1 MAKYPTRFQQRTVW
15 NAAAGL
21 SMLVIGGLIVGLIL
35 LMGRV
40 LGFLQPV
47 LLPLAV
53 AGIMAYLLDP
63 LVSWC
68 QRRGMSRVR
77 AVLTV
82 FASALVA
89 TSLALMVVIPMV
101 SAQVDEFQTRAKA
114 AAPTAA
120 PNVKPFDE
128 RVVESLLAIG
138 TNHQWMRPVI
148 NHLLSPAVP
157 AQGPSALPVV
167 PQSSGAAQQDLPGPP
182 VDLPRVD
189 NLQETV
195 LWAYAVQYAEE
206 LQVFLFSWLKGGASM
221 IISLLGIILGVV
233 MVPIYL
239 YYFLRESAA
248 IKDSWHI
255 YVPLRASR
263 FKDEV
268 VGTVAEINGYLLSF
282 FRGQMLVAFIDGILI
297 GIALTI
303 FRLPLG
309 LPIGILVCFLG
320 IIPYVGSIICL
331 IPACVLA
338 YFHFS
343 VGEHQHVLGANP
355 WSYVG
360 GVVVIFIVVN
370 QVNSLFTS
378 PRIVGSSV
386 GLHPMTVI
394 FSMLF
399 WTLLLGGFLGAL
411 LAVPLTAAVKVLIR
425 RYIWE
430 RKLNS
435 PDQPDGPE
443 RPRGNGKSGLI
454 FES

>member
-21 SMLVIGGLIVGLIL
+21 SMLVIGVLIVGLIL
-35 LMGRV
+35 LIGRV

-77 AVLTV
+77 AVVAV
-82 FASALVA
+82 FASAVA
-89 TSLALMVVIPMV
+89 ATALALVLVIPMV
-101 SAQVDEFQTRAKA
+101 TAQVDEFQTRAKA
-114 AAPTAA
+114 AAPTTA
-120 PNVKPFDE
+120 PELKPFDE
-128 RVVESLLAIG
+128 RVVASLLDMGAS
-138 TNHQWMRPVI
+138 HQWMRPVI
-148 NHLLSPAVP
+148 NHLLSPAAGAP
-157 AQGPSALPVV
+157 TASALPAV
-167 PQSSGAAQQDLPGPP
+167 PQASGPATQDLPGPP
-182 VDLPRVD
+182 ADLPVVD

-195 LWAYAVQYAEE
+195 LWAYAVQYAEKLRE
-206 LQVFLFSWLKGGASM
+206 FLFSWLKGGASM
-221 IISLLGIILGVV
+221 IIGFLGIVLGVV

-248 IKDSWHI
+248 IKDSWHF

-263 FKDEV
+263 FKDELV
-268 VGTVAEINGYLLSF
+268 STVAEINGYLLSF

-338 YFHFS
+338 YFHFG
-343 VGEHQHVLGANP
+343 VPEHQHLLGTNP

-360 GVVVIFIVVN
+360 GVVLIFVVVN
-370 QVNSLFTS
+370 QVNSLVTS

-435 PDQPDGPE
+435 PDQPDGP
-443 RPRGNGKSGLI
+443 RGNGQSGLI
-454 FES
+454 FDS

>member
-1 MAKYPTRFQQRTVW
+1 
-15 NAAAGL
+15 
-21 SMLVIGGLIVGLIL
+21 
-35 LMGRV
+35 
-40 LGFLQPV
+40 
-47 LLPLAV
+47 V
-53 AGIMAYLLDP
+53 A
-63 LVSWC
+63 
-68 QRRGMSRVR
+68 
-77 AVLTV
+77 
-82 FASALVA
+82 
-89 TSLALMVVIPMV
+89 
-101 SAQVDEFQTRAKA
+101 
-114 AAPTAA
+114 
-120 PNVKPFDE
+120 
-128 RVVESLLAIG
+128 
-138 TNHQWMRPVI
+138 
-148 NHLLSPAVP
+148 
-157 AQGPSALPVV
+157 AQGPSAVPVV
-167 PQSSGAAQQDLPGPP
+167 PQSSGGAQQDLPGPP

-189 NLQETV
+189 DLQETV

-206 LQVFLFSWLKGGASM
+206 LQVFLFSWLKGGANM
-221 IISLLGIILGVV
+221 ILSFLGIILGVV

-320 IIPYVGSIICL
+320 IIPYIGSIICL

-338 YFHFS
+338 YFHFG
-343 VGEHQHVLGANP
+343 VTEHQHVLGANP

-370 QVNSLFTS
+370 QVNSLVTS

-430 RKLNS
+430 RKLNN

-443 RPRGNGKSGLI
+443 GPRGNGGSGLI
-454 FES
+454 FESSGSINR

>member
-1 MAKYPTRFQQRTVW
+1 
-15 NAAAGL
+15 
-21 SMLVIGGLIVGLIL
+21 MLVIGVLIVGLIL
-35 LMGRV
+35 LVGRV

-77 AVLTV
+77 AVMAV

-89 TSLALMVVIPMV
+89 TALALMLIIPMV
-101 SAQVDEFQTRAKA
+101 TAQVDEFQTRARA
-114 AAPTAA
+114 AAPATA
-120 PNVKPFDE
+120 PEVKPFDD
-128 RVVESLLAIG
+128 RVVDSLLGMGAS
-138 TNHQWMRPVI
+138 HQWLRPLI
-148 NHLLSPAVP
+148 NHLLSPAAGAP
-157 AQGPSALPVV
+157 ESSALPAV
-167 PQSSGAAQQDLPGPP
+167 PQAGGQAVRDLPGPP
-182 VDLPRVD
+182 AELPVVH

-195 LWAYAVQYAEE
+195 LWAYAVQYAEKLRE
-206 LQVFLFSWLKGGASM
+206 FLFSWLKGGASM
-221 IISLLGIILGVV
+221 IIGFLGIILGVV

-239 YYFLRESAA
+239 YFFLRESAA

-263 FKDEV
+263 FKDELV
-268 VGTVAEINGYLLSF
+268 STVGEINGYLLSF
-282 FRGQMLVAFIDGILI
+282 FRGQLLVAFIDGILI

-309 LPIGILVCFLG
+309 LPIGILMCFLG

-343 VGEHQHVLGANP
+343 VAEHQHALGTSP
-355 WSYVG
+355 WAYVG

-370 QVNSLFTS
+370 QVNSLVTS

-430 RKLNS
+430 RTLNN
-435 PDQPDGPE
+435 PDQPDGPDGKG
-443 RPRGNGKSGLI
+443 GNGQSGLV
-454 FES
+454 FDS